1 VLKINSL
8 SDLSKELKYLI
19 ATFVIVTSIGFL
31 SSVAFVD
38 YSNSTTPDGLVE
50 QYNGNES
57 IEDDI
62 EVMKFKK
69 SEREIL
75 TIIHSHILSMSVIF
89 FLMGLLVC
97 FTNTNIKLKLF
108 LAIEPFVSIL
118 LTFGGIY
125 LLWLDLLWFKYVVIF
140 SGILMTLSFLLSA
153 FLILKDLK
161 LFQPKI

>member
-1 VLKINSL
+1 MLKINSL
-8 SDLSKELKYLI
+8 SELSKEFKYLI
-19 ATFVIVTSIGFL
+19 ATFVLVTSIGFI
-31 SSVAFVD
+31 SSIVFVD

-50 QYNGNES
+50 QYNGNEF

-62 EVMKFKK
+62 DIMKFKK

-89 FLMGLLVC
+89 FLIGFLVC
-97 FTNTNIKLKLF
+97 LTNINIKLKLF

-125 LLWLDLLWFKYVVIF
+125 LLWLDILWFRYVVIF
-140 SGILMTLSFLLSA
+140 SGILMTCLLYTSPSPR
-153 FLILKDLK
+153 DS
-161 LFQPKI
+161 

>member
-1 VLKINSL
+1 MLKTNSL
-8 SDLSKELKYLI
+8 SELSKEFKYLI
-19 ATFVIVTSIGFL
+19 ATFVIVTSIGFI
-31 SSVAFVD
+31 SSIVFVD

-50 QYNGNES
+50 QYNGNEF

-62 EVMKFKK
+62 DIMKFKK

-75 TIIHSHILSMSVIF
+75 TIIHSHILSSSVIF
-89 FLMGLLVC
+89 FLMGFLVC
-97 FTNTNIKLKLF
+97 LTSINIKLKLF
-108 LAIEPFVSIL
+108 LAIEPFVSII

-125 LLWLDLLWFKYVVIF
+125 LLWLEILWFKYVVIF

-161 LFQPKI
+161 LFKD

>member
-1 VLKINSL
+1 MLKTNSL
-8 SDLSKELKYLI
+8 SELSKEFKYLI
-19 ATFVIVTSIGFL
+19 ATFVIVTSIGFI
-31 SSVAFVD
+31 SSIVFVD

-50 QYNGNES
+50 QYNGNEF

-62 EVMKFKK
+62 DIMKFKK

-89 FLMGLLVC
+89 FLMGFLVC
-97 FTNTNIKLKLF
+97 LTSINIKLKLF
-108 LAIEPFVSIL
+108 LAIEPFVSII

-125 LLWLDLLWFKYVVIF
+125 LLWLEILWFKYVVIF

-161 LFQPKI
+161 LFKD

>member
-1 VLKINSL
+1 MLKKNSL
-8 SDLSKELKYLI
+8 SELSKEFKYLI
-19 ATFVIVTSIGFL
+19 ATFVIVTSIGFI
-31 SSVAFVD
+31 SSIVFVD

-50 QYNGNES
+50 QYNGNEF

-62 EVMKFKK
+62 DIMKFKK

-89 FLMGLLVC
+89 FLMGFLVC
-97 FTNTNIKLKLF
+97 LTSINIKLKLF
-108 LAIEPFVSIL
+108 LAIEPFVSII

-125 LLWLDLLWFKYVVIF
+125 LLWLEILWFKYVVIF

-161 LFQPKI
+161 LFKD

>member
-1 VLKINSL
+1 VLKINNL
-8 SDLSKELKYLI
+8 SELSKEFKYLI
-19 ATFVIVTSIGFL
+19 ATFVLVTSIGFI
-31 SSVAFVD
+31 SSIVFVD

-50 QYNGNES
+50 QYNGNEF

-62 EVMKFKK
+62 DIMKFKK

-89 FLMGLLVC
+89 FLIGFLVC
-97 FTNTNIKLKLF
+97 LTNINIKLKLF

-125 LLWLDLLWFKYVVIF
+125 LLWLDILWFRYVVIF
-140 SGILMTLSFLLSA
+140 SGILMTLSFLISA
-153 FLILKDLK
+153 FLILRDLK
-161 LFQPKI
+161 LFKD

>member
-1 VLKINSL
+1 MLKINNL
-8 SDLSKELKYLI
+8 SELSKEFKYLI
-19 ATFVIVTSIGFL
+19 ATFVLVTSIGFI
-31 SSVAFVD
+31 SSIVFVD

-50 QYNGNES
+50 QYNGNEF

-62 EVMKFKK
+62 DIMKFKK

-89 FLMGLLVC
+89 FLIGFLVC
-97 FTNTNIKLKLF
+97 LTNINIKLKLF

-125 LLWLDLLWFKYVVIF
+125 LLWLDILWFRYVVIF
-140 SGILMTLSFLLSA
+140 SGILMTLSFLISA
-153 FLILKDLK
+153 FLILRDLK
-161 LFQPKI
+161 LFKD

>member
-1 VLKINSL
+1 
-8 SDLSKELKYLI
+8 
-19 ATFVIVTSIGFL
+19 
-31 SSVAFVD
+31 
-38 YSNSTTPDGLVE
+38 
-50 QYNGNES
+50 
-57 IEDDI
+57 
-62 EVMKFKK
+62 
-69 SEREIL
+69 
-75 TIIHSHILSMSVIF
+75 MSVIF

-97 FTNTNIKLKLF
+97 FTNTSIKLKLF

>member
-1 VLKINSL
+1 MLKTNSL
-8 SDLSKELKYLI
+8 SELSKEFKYLI
-19 ATFVIVTSIGFL
+19 ATFVIVTSIGFI
-31 SSVAFVD
+31 SSIVFVD

-50 QYNGNES
+50 QYNGNEF

-62 EVMKFKK
+62 DIMKFKK

-89 FLMGLLVC
+89 FLIGFLVC
-97 FTNTNIKLKLF
+97 LTNINIKLKLF

-125 LLWLDLLWFKYVVIF
+125 LLWLDILWFRYVVIF
-140 SGILMTLSFLLSA
+140 SGILMTLSFLISA
-153 FLILKDLK
+153 FLILRDLK
-161 LFQPKI
+161 LFKD

>member
-1 VLKINSL
+1 MLKTNSL
-8 SDLSKELKYLI
+8 SELSKEFKYLI
-19 ATFVIVTSIGFL
+19 ATFVIVTSIGFI
-31 SSVAFVD
+31 SSIVFVD

-50 QYNGNES
+50 QYNGNEF

-62 EVMKFKK
+62 DIMKFKK

-89 FLMGLLVC
+89 FLMGFLVC
-97 FTNTNIKLKLF
+97 LTSINIKLKLF

-125 LLWLDLLWFKYVVIF
+125 LLWLDILWFRYVVIF

-153 FLILKDLK
+153 FLILRDLK
-161 LFQPKI
+161 LFKD

>member
-1 VLKINSL
+1 MLKINSL

-97 FTNTNIKLKLF
+97 FTNTNIILKLF

>member
-1 VLKINSL
+1 MLKINSL
-8 SDLSKELKYLI
+8 SELSKEFKYLI
-19 ATFVIVTSIGFL
+19 ATFVLVTSIGFI
-31 SSVAFVD
+31 SSIVFVD

-50 QYNGNES
+50 QYNGNEF

-62 EVMKFKK
+62 DIMKFKK

-89 FLMGLLVC
+89 FLIGFLVC
-97 FTNTNIKLKLF
+97 LTNINIKLKLF

-125 LLWLDLLWFKYVVIF
+125 LLWLDILWFRYVVIF
-140 SGILMTLSFLLSA
+140 SGILMTLSFLISA
-153 FLILKDLK
+153 FLILRDLK
-161 LFQPKI
+161 LFKD

>member
-1 VLKINSL
+1 VLKTNSL
-8 SDLSKELKYLI
+8 SELSKEFKYLI
-19 ATFVIVTSIGFL
+19 ATFVIVTSIGFI
-31 SSVAFVD
+31 SSIVFVD

-50 QYNGNES
+50 QYNGNEF

-62 EVMKFKK
+62 DIMKFKK

-89 FLMGLLVC
+89 FLMGFLVC
-97 FTNTNIKLKLF
+97 LTSINIKLKLF
-108 LAIEPFVSIL
+108 LAIEPFVSII

-125 LLWLDLLWFKYVVIF
+125 LLWLEILWFKYVVIF

-161 LFQPKI
+161 LFKD

>member
-1 VLKINSL
+1 MLKINSL
-8 SDLSKELKYLI
+8 SELSKELKYLI
-19 ATFVIVTSIGFL
+19 ATFVLVTSIGFI
-31 SSVAFVD
+31 SSIVFVD

-50 QYNGNES
+50 QYNGNEF

-62 EVMKFKK
+62 DIMKFKK

-89 FLMGLLVC
+89 FLIGFLVC
-97 FTNTNIKLKLF
+97 LTNINIKLKLF

-125 LLWLDLLWFKYVVIF
+125 LLWLDILWFRYVVIF
-140 SGILMTLSFLLSA
+140 SGILMTLSFLISA
-153 FLILKDLK
+153 FLILRDLK
-161 LFQPKI
+161 LFKD

>member
-1 VLKINSL
+1 MLKTNSL
-8 SDLSKELKYLI
+8 SELSKEFKYLI
-19 ATFVIVTSIGFL
+19 ATFVLVTSIGFI
-31 SSVAFVD
+31 SSIVFVD
-38 YSNSTTPDGLVE
+38 YSNSITPDGLVE
-50 QYNGNES
+50 QYNGNEF

-62 EVMKFKK
+62 DIMKFKK

-89 FLMGLLVC
+89 FLMGFLVC
-97 FTNTNIKLKLF
+97 LTNINIRLKLF

-125 LLWLDLLWFKYVVIF
+125 LLWLEILWFKYVVIF

-161 LFQPKI
+161 LFKD

>member
-1 VLKINSL
+1 MLKTNSL
-8 SDLSKELKYLI
+8 SELSKEFKYLI
-19 ATFVIVTSIGFL
+19 ATFVLVTSIGFI
-31 SSVAFVD
+31 SSIVFVD

-50 QYNGNES
+50 QYNGNEF

-62 EVMKFKK
+62 DIMKFKK

-89 FLMGLLVC
+89 FLIGFLVC
-97 FTNTNIKLKLF
+97 LTNINIKLKLF

-125 LLWLDLLWFKYVVIF
+125 LLWLDILWFRYVVIF
-140 SGILMTLSFLLSA
+140 SGILMTLSFLISA
-153 FLILKDLK
+153 FLILRDLK
-161 LFQPKI
+161 LFKD

>member
-8 SDLSKELKYLI
+8 SELSKEFKYLI
-19 ATFVIVTSIGFL
+19 ATFVLVTSIGFI
-31 SSVAFVD
+31 SSIVFVD

-50 QYNGNES
+50 QYNGNEF

-62 EVMKFKK
+62 DIMKFKK

-89 FLMGLLVC
+89 FLIGFLVC
-97 FTNTNIKLKLF
+97 LTNINIKLKLF

-125 LLWLDLLWFKYVVIF
+125 LLWLDILWFRYVVIF
-140 SGILMTLSFLLSA
+140 SGILMTLSFLISA
-153 FLILKDLK
+153 FLILRDLK
-161 LFQPKI
+161 LFKD

>member
-1 VLKINSL
+1 MLKTNSL
-8 SDLSKELKYLI
+8 SELSKEFKYLI
-19 ATFVIVTSIGFL
+19 ATFVIVTSIGFI
-31 SSVAFVD
+31 SSIVFVD

-50 QYNGNES
+50 QYNGNEF

-62 EVMKFKK
+62 DIMKFKK

-89 FLMGLLVC
+89 FLMGFLVC
-97 FTNTNIKLKLF
+97 LTSINIKLKLF
-108 LAIEPFVSIL
+108 LAIEPFVSII

-125 LLWLDLLWFKYVVIF
+125 LLWLEIIWFKYVVIF

-161 LFQPKI
+161 LFKD